1 MTRELALEVAN
12 LLTTIEFC
20 DDVIEEIQNLKV
32 KLEIDNVDICNII
45 DTAAQNIMNYKYEL
59 ENKLEAL

>member
-1 MTRELALEVAN
+1 MTRELALEVTN

-20 DDVIEEIQNLKV
+20 DDVIEEIQNVKV
-32 KLEIDNVDICNII
+32 KLEIDNADICNII
-45 DTAAQNIMNYKYEL
+45 DTAAQKITNYKYEL